1 MRLISRLGLFAVMVV
16 TSFTCLTDTAD
27 AQLFPIFKCRKKAC
41 CCKPAEPAPEPEC
54 KPAEPAPEPAP
65 VCCPAPEPAPAP
77 VCCPAPEPEPAP
89 VCCAMAAPVEVPAE
103 PEPVV
108 EPEPVAEPAPAPCC
122 CCCCGTA
129 APTTDS
135 AEASA
140 DTSGT
145 SAEISKYGMPE
156 LAEGE
161 VLVSISPIEVPTDGA
176 ATFTSG
182 DAN

>member
-16 TSFTCLTDTAD
+16 TSFTFLTDTAD

-54 KPAEPAPEPAP
+54 TPEPAPEPAP
-65 VCCPAPEPAPAP
+65 VCCPAPEPAPEP
-77 VCCPAPEPEPAP
+77 VCCPAPAPEPEPEPAP

-103 PEPVV
+103 PEP
-108 EPEPVAEPAPAPCC
+108 EPVAEPAPCC

-129 APTTDS
+129 APATDS
-135 AEASA
+135 AEAS
-140 DTSGT
+140 GT
-145 SAEISKYGMPE
+145 SAEIAEYGMPE

-161 VLVSISPIEVPTDGA
+161 VLVSISPIEIPTDDG
-176 ATFTSG
+176 TSTLTSG

>member
-1 MRLISRLGLFAVMVV
+1 MRLISRLGLFAIMVV
-16 TSFTCLTDTAD
+16 TSFTFLTDTAD

-65 VCCPAPEPAPAP
+65 VCCPAPEP
-77 VCCPAPEPEPAP
+77 VCCPVPAPEPEPAP
-89 VCCAMAAPVEVPAE
+89 APVCCAVAE
-103 PEPVV
+103 PVGAPPV
-108 EPEPVAEPAPAPCC
+108 EPEPVAEPAPC

-129 APTTDS
+129 APAPATAGAPPEES
-135 AEASA
+135 AEVS
-140 DTSGT
+140 
-145 SAEISKYGMPE
+145 EYGMPE

-161 VLVSISPIEVPTDGA
+161 VLVNISPIEVPTDG
-176 ATFTSG
+176 TSTLTSG